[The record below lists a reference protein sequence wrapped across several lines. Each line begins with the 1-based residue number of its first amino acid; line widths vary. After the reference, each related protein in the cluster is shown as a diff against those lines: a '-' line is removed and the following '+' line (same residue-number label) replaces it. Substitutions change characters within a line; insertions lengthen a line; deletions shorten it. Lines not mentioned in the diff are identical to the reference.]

1 MGVWTLQGLNF
12 FFKLHILL
20 PILHWWNKPAEETE
34 HLQETQKRKENSR
47 NILFVWQKKIKLCC
61 PNVGRGFRKNWGGEI
76 SLHEGQRNPTLSAK
90 SPLPSSK
97 KLHGTYLSVQPWA
110 PGISSKISTKAV
122 NLASWSLESYKE
134 AGHRGTDWWVTS
146 HDAEPNVATDS
157 PENVHVCLSWCCLTA
172 SPSPPGLG
180 AEKNVWKQPSGQ
192 HSICSLLRVWWWG
205 MATATEPISELTH

>member
-1 MGVWTLQGLNF
+1 MWGEDSEKTGG
-12 FFKLHILL
+12 
-20 PILHWWNKPAEETE
+20 
-34 HLQETQKRKENSR
+34 
-47 NILFVWQKKIKLCC
+47 
-61 PNVGRGFRKNWGGEI
+61 GRYLYMKAREI
-76 SLHEGQRNPTLSAK
+76 PPCLR
-90 SPLPSSK
+90 SPPPSK